1 MWFCKAFQYW
11 VFFIESTPEYSQ
23 AVVGMVYVTVR
34 CTWYRQDDII
44 ILLMFCTLHH
54 QPQPG
59 IRCICISSNILCVQ
73 GLVLFFFWGSKMG
86 LFASPVCDLIFEL
99 VYLGR
104 CSFLWSVWEETKN
117 KNSFFSY
124 DTETTKDERPNI
136 NYVCLS
142 VPWTRCLVHDTWYLM
157 ICIQQQY
164 SFKAKIASSHP
175 NIVHQHVP
183 PLRAQLFRPQ
193 ASGATA
199 PRCRARDNRVGLTW
213 KNFLTRGRVGQ
224 AVWWRRSGVD
234 IDALD

>member
-1 MWFCKAFQYW
+1 MILLYYW
-11 VFFIESTPEYSQ
+11 CF
-23 AVVGMVYVTVR
+23 VR
-34 CTWYRQDDII
+34 CTISHSRAFDVSASRRT
-44 ILLMFCTLHH
+44 FCV
-54 QPQPG
+54 
-59 IRCICISSNILCVQ
+59 CKA
-73 GLVLFFFWGSKMG
+73 LFFFFCWGSKMG

-183 PLRAQLFRPQ
+183 PLRAKFFRPQ

-199 PRCRARDNRVGLTW
+199 PSCRACSASRENRVGITTQPNSNKPQW
-213 KNFLTRGRVGQ
+213 YM
-224 AVWWRRSGVD
+224 
-234 IDALD
+234 